1 MRIAILQTDITFGKI
16 TDNIR
21 NAESMIS
28 ECQGADLYV
37 LPEMFTTGFTMQ
49 PEMMADHAGHSL
61 TWMKQTA
68 NRMKAAVCA
77 SVAVENDGM
86 FFNRLFFVKPDG
98 DVTIYD
104 KRHLFTYSGEQE
116 AYQPGHRRMVVE
128 WKGVR
133 FLLQVCYDLRFP
145 VFSRNQKDY
154 DVAVYVANWPE
165 SRRRV
170 WDVLLQARAIEN
182 QCYVVGVNRVGD
194 DPMCHYN
201 GGSTVVSPYGKPIVT
216 CPDNEAGTALAEINM
231 DSLTAFR
238 QKFPVLNDADQFSLE
253 NVII

>member
-1 MRIAILQTDITFGKI
+1 MKIVILQTDIIFGNI
-16 TDNIR
+16 SENIR
-21 NAESMIS
+21 NAERMIS
-28 ECQGADLYV
+28 ECQRADLYV

-49 PEMMADHAGHSL
+49 PEMMADHDGRSL
-61 TWMKQTA
+61 TWMKQMA

-77 SVAVENDGM
+77 SVAVEDDGM
-86 FFNRLFFVKPDG
+86 FFNRLLFVKPDG
-98 DVTIYD
+98 EVTVYD

-116 AYQPGHRRMVVE
+116 AYQPGHRRVVVE
-128 WKGVR
+128 WKGMR
-133 FLLQVCYDLRFP
+133 ILLQVCYDLRFP

-182 QCYVVGVNRVGD
+182 QCYVVGVNRVGN

-201 GGSTVVSPYGKPIVT
+201 GGSVVVSPYGKQIVA
-216 CPDNEAGTALAEINM
+216 CHDNETGMAVTEINM
-231 DSLTAFR
+231 DPLTAFR
-238 QKFPVLNDADQFSLE
+238 QKFPVLDDADAFSLE
-253 NVII
+253 NVTI